1 MPTATT
7 TTTVATLIGNPRPA
21 SRTARIGAAVAAAV
35 ARGLGDA
42 EVRAPVDLGLHGS
55 AVLEPESAAID
66 RHRKVVASADV
77 LVVASPTFKA
87 TYSGLLKS
95 FLDQYGGDGLAGVT
109 AVPVMV
115 GAAAEHAL
123 AVEVHLRP
131 LLVELGAVVPGR
143 GLYVLESQLDDLD
156 AVVATWWAGS
166 GAAIRAVALSGG
178 AA

>member
-1 MPTATT
+1 MP

-21 SRTARIGAAVAAAV
+21 SRTAQVGAAVAAAV
-35 ARGLGDA
+35 ASGLDGAD
-42 EVRAPVDLGLHGS
+42 VSTPVELGRHGS
-55 AVLEPESAAID
+55 AVLDPTAVDVDRDRDAVAA
-66 RHRKVVASADV
+66 ADV

-87 TYSGLLKS
+87 TYTGLLKS
-95 FLDQYGGDGLAGVT
+95 FLDRYDAGGLTGVT

-143 GLYVLESQLDDLD
+143 GLFVLDSQLDDLGS
-156 AVVATWWAGS
+156 VVARWWTAN
-166 GAAIRAVALSGG
+166 GATLRAVALSGG
-178 AA
+178 AS